1 MKDWLSSNYS
11 VNTSKTLDRRK
22 KYWKRSLKESVRRE
36 PKIFRGNSGPWKTFY
51 QPLHSFTIICR
62 NLSVLLVLFHRQT
75 AGMASVPSMNKAYGF
90 VREYFRVHSRKRAL
104 AEIFKKWINIF
115 PIGATYV

>member
-11 VNTSKTLDRRK
+11 VNTLKTRVRRK
-22 KYWKRSLKESVRRE
+22 KSWKRLLKESVRRE
-36 PKIFRGNSGPWKTFY
+36 PRLSALRKFGALENFLSTSPC
-51 QPLHSFTIICR
+51 CR

-90 VREYFRVHSRKRAL
+90 VRESFRVHSRKRAL
-104 AEIFKKWINIF
+104 AENFKTGIYVF